1 MRIALA
7 QLDPVVGA
15 FTANVEKIRDSYTK
29 ACKAGARVLMT
40 PELSVCGYPP
50 HDLVERPEMFV
61 GNEKAI
67 AELLPLTAGKSCALI
82 VGHII
87 TNPNPLGRK
96 AQNVVSVLQ
105 GGKVVFRQAKT
116 LLPTYDVFDEARYFE
131 PATEVKLWDCDGTKI
146 ALAICEDLWAQDSA
160 YGRRLYGKDPV
171 DEYRK
176 QGAQLVLSLSASPYV
191 WGKSQKREKLHR
203 EVAQK
208 LGVPLIYLNQFGATD
223 EILFDGESFA
233 SDASGK
239 LLGRLPHFRKDFAV
253 FDTEKLSWIEGDVS
267 KDSAPVNELEVLADG
282 LLTGIR
288 DYFHHTGFKSAVLGL
303 SGGIDSAV
311 VGALAVKALGAEN
324 VLGVGMPS
332 QFSSPHSLE
341 DAEEQA
347 RRMGIRFRV
356 RPIKFLYSTASRELT
371 EGFGQLA
378 DLALENLQSRL
389 RGMTL
394 MTWAN
399 HLGSLVLTTGNKSEL
414 ATGYCTIYGDMVGA
428 LAPLGD
434 LYKTQVY
441 ELARYI
447 NQAWGNP
454 IPERSISRP
463 PSAELRPNQKDQ
475 DTLPPY
481 DKLDPLLR
489 DYIEEGASVD
499 DLIRRH
505 AGNKDSKWVVETLE
519 KVERNEF
526 KRRQAPPVLKIS
538 HKAFGIGRRVPIA
551 KSWLGTAKR
560 DT

>member
-1 MRIALA
+1 
-7 QLDPVVGA
+7 
-15 FTANVEKIRDSYTK
+15 
-29 ACKAGARVLMT
+29 
-40 PELSVCGYPP
+40 
-50 HDLVERPEMFV
+50 
-61 GNEKAI
+61 
-67 AELLPLTAGKSCALI
+67 
-82 VGHII
+82 
-87 TNPNPLGRK
+87 
-96 AQNVVSVLQ
+96 
-105 GGKVVFRQAKT
+105 
-116 LLPTYDVFDEARYFE
+116 
-131 PATEVKLWDCDGTKI
+131 
-146 ALAICEDLWAQDSA
+146 
-160 YGRRLYGKDPV
+160 
-171 DEYRK
+171 
-176 QGAQLVLSLSASPYV
+176 
-191 WGKSQKREKLHR
+191 
-203 EVAQK
+203 
-208 LGVPLIYLNQFGATD
+208 
-223 EILFDGESFA
+223 
-233 SDASGK
+233 
-239 LLGRLPHFRKDFAV
+239 
-253 FDTEKLSWIEGDVS
+253 
-267 KDSAPVNELEVLADG
+267 
-282 LLTGIR
+282 
-288 DYFHHTGFKSAVLGL
+288 
-303 SGGIDSAV
+303 
-311 VGALAVKALGAEN
+311 
-324 VLGVGMPS
+324 MPS